1 MLPLATTELTLGA
14 RVPLLVCSSG
24 LQRRRSLPVVDDGG
38 DDRRLK
44 ADPAEATAGIGRGRA
59 RRQPSGCGTLLG
71 MLALLAALCFILALF
86 KVAVP
91 FSLVTLGLALLAIH
105 LAWPIAIWGRRSR

>member
-1 MLPLATTELTLGA
+1 MGHVA
-14 RVPLLVCSSG
+14 R
-24 LQRRRSLPVVDDGG
+24 
-38 DDRRLK
+38 
-44 ADPAEATAGIGRGRA
+44 
-59 RRQPSGCGTLLG
+59 

-105 LAWPIAIWGRRSR
+105 LAWPIAIRGRRWR

>member
-1 MLPLATTELTLGA
+1 MFVARLTFASRPLTLLA
-14 RVPLLVCSSG
+14 SRV
-24 LQRRRSLPVVDDGG
+24 
-38 DDRRLK
+38 
-44 ADPAEATAGIGRGRA
+44 AAEVPPRARGR
-59 RRQPSGCGTLLG
+59 PSGWGRLLG

>member
-1 MLPLATTELTLGA
+1 
-14 RVPLLVCSSG
+14 
-24 LQRRRSLPVVDDGG
+24 
-38 DDRRLK
+38 
-44 ADPAEATAGIGRGRA
+44 
-59 RRQPSGCGTLLG
+59 

-105 LAWPIAIWGRRSR
+105 LAWPIGIWGRRSRYR